1 MSTKISENTNIQLDL
16 KTVVAIIM
24 VTASFVGM
32 YYTLQA
38 DIEEA
43 KKLPPIEVTRLEY
56 ELKEEWNEKMILQLT
71 DQVEM
76 LQKTSDILKEEI
88 EITSAMLQDGT
99 EADGKFEELQ
109 RQLEEL
115 ESRKPKTTVIAIIM
129 VTASFVGMYYTLQA
143 DIEEARKL
151 PPIEV
156 TRLEY
161 ELKEEWNEDMI
172 MQLKEAV
179 EVLEETQ
186 DILKEEIK
194 ITSAMLQDGTEAD
207 GKFEELQRQ
216 LEELENKKPST
227 RVIVKEVKVDKK
239 GRKL

>member
-1 MSTKISENTNIQLDL
+1 MSTKISENTSVQLDL
-16 KTVVAIIM
+16 KTVIAIISI
-24 VTASFVGM
+24 TASFVGM

-43 KKLPPIEVTRLEY
+43 KTLPPVEVTRLEY
-56 ELKEEWNEKMILQLT
+56 ELKEEWNENMI
-71 DQVEM
+71 
-76 LQKTSDILKEEI
+76 I
-88 EITSAMLQDGT
+88 
-99 EADGKFEELQ
+99 
-109 RQLEEL
+109 
-115 ESRKPKTTVIAIIM
+115 
-129 VTASFVGMYYTLQA
+129 
-143 DIEEARKL
+143 
-151 PPIEV
+151 
-156 TRLEY
+156 
-161 ELKEEWNEDMI
+161 
-172 MQLKEAV
+172 QLKEAV

-207 GKFEELQRQ
+207 SKFEDLQKQ

>member
-1 MSTKISENTNIQLDL
+1 MSLLIKHAHHLTQLMSTKISENTNIQLDL

-56 ELKEEWNEKMILQLT
+56 ELKEEWNEKMILQLK
-71 DQVEM
+71 DQVQM
-76 LQKTSDILKEEI
+76 LQETS
-88 EITSAMLQDGT
+88 
-99 EADGKFEELQ
+99 
-109 RQLEEL
+109 
-115 ESRKPKTTVIAIIM
+115 
-129 VTASFVGMYYTLQA
+129 
-143 DIEEARKL
+143 
-151 PPIEV
+151 
-156 TRLEY
+156 
-161 ELKEEWNEDMI
+161 
-172 MQLKEAV
+172 
-179 EVLEETQ
+179 

-216 LEELENKKPST
+216 LEE
-227 RVIVKEVKVDKK
+227 
-239 GRKL
+239 

>member
-38 DIEEA
+38 DIEQA

-56 ELKEEWNEKMILQLT
+56 ELKEQWNEKMIMQLK
-71 DQVEM
+71 DQVDM
-76 LQKTSDILKEEI
+76 LEQTQDILKEEVS
-88 EITSAMLQDGT
+88 ITASMIKDGT
-99 EADGKFEELQ
+99 EADGKLEELN

-115 ESRKPKTTVIAIIM
+115 
-129 VTASFVGMYYTLQA
+129 Q
-143 DIEEARKL
+143 
-151 PPIEV
+151 
-156 TRLEY
+156 
-161 ELKEEWNEDMI
+161 
-172 MQLKEAV
+172 
-179 EVLEETQ
+179 
-186 DILKEEIK
+186 
-194 ITSAMLQDGTEAD
+194 
-207 GKFEELQRQ
+207 
-216 LEELENKKPST
+216 NKKPST

>member
-1 MSTKISENTNIQLDL
+1 MKISESTEFKIDL
-16 KTVVAIIM
+16 KTVIGIIM
-24 VTASFVGM
+24 LTTTLVGM
-32 YYTLQA
+32 YYTLQE
-38 DIEEA
+38 DIRLA
-43 KKLPPIEVTRLEY
+43 KTLPPV
-56 ELKEEWNEKMILQLT
+56 
-71 DQVEM
+71 
-76 LQKTSDILKEEI
+76 
-88 EITSAMLQDGT
+88 
-99 EADGKFEELQ
+99 
-109 RQLEEL
+109 
-115 ESRKPKTTVIAIIM
+115 
-129 VTASFVGMYYTLQA
+129 
-143 DIEEARKL
+143 
-151 PPIEV
+151 EV

-216 LEELENKKPST
+216 LEQLENKKPST

>member
-56 ELKEEWNEKMILQLT
+56 ELKEEWNE
-71 DQVEM
+71 
-76 LQKTSDILKEEI
+76 
-88 EITSAMLQDGT
+88 
-99 EADGKFEELQ
+99 
-109 RQLEEL
+109 
-115 ESRKPKTTVIAIIM
+115 
-129 VTASFVGMYYTLQA
+129 
-143 DIEEARKL
+143 
-151 PPIEV
+151 
-156 TRLEY
+156 
-161 ELKEEWNEDMI
+161 DMI
-172 MQLKEAV
+172 IQFKDAV

-227 RVIVKEVKVDKK
+227 KIIVKEVKVDKK

>member
-1 MSTKISENTNIQLDL
+1 MQLMSTKISENTSVQLDL

-56 ELKEEWNEKMILQLT
+56 ELKEEWNEKMI
-71 DQVEM
+71 
-76 LQKTSDILKEEI
+76 
-88 EITSAMLQDGT
+88 
-99 EADGKFEELQ
+99 
-109 RQLEEL
+109 
-115 ESRKPKTTVIAIIM
+115 
-129 VTASFVGMYYTLQA
+129 
-143 DIEEARKL
+143 
-151 PPIEV
+151 
-156 TRLEY
+156 
-161 ELKEEWNEDMI
+161 

-179 EVLEETQ
+179 EVLEETN

-194 ITSAMLQDGTEAD
+194 ITSAMIQDGTEAD
-207 GKFEELQRQ
+207 TKLDELNAQ
-216 LEELENKKPST
+216 LEELKNRKPKT
-227 RVIVKEVKVDKK
+227 TVIVKEVQVDKK

>member
-1 MSTKISENTNIQLDL
+1 MSTKISENTNIQLDI
-16 KTVVAIIM
+16 KTVIAIISI
-24 VTASFVGM
+24 TASFVGM

-56 ELKEEWNEKMILQLT
+56 ELKEEWNE
-71 DQVEM
+71 E
-76 LQKTSDILKEEI
+76 
-88 EITSAMLQDGT
+88 
-99 EADGKFEELQ
+99 
-109 RQLEEL
+109 
-115 ESRKPKTTVIAIIM
+115 
-129 VTASFVGMYYTLQA
+129 
-143 DIEEARKL
+143 
-151 PPIEV
+151 
-156 TRLEY
+156 
-161 ELKEEWNEDMI
+161 MI

-194 ITSAMLQDGTEAD
+194 ITSEMLQDGTEAD

-227 RVIVKEVKVDKK
+227 RVIVKEIKVDKK

>member
-1 MSTKISENTNIQLDL
+1 MQLMSTKISENTNIQLDL

-56 ELKEEWNEKMILQLT
+56 ELKEEWNEDMIIQLKQSVEVLQET
-71 DQVEM
+71 Q
-76 LQKTSDILKEEI
+76 SILKEEI
-88 EITSAMLQDGT
+88 KITSAMLKDGT

-109 RQLEEL
+109 RQL
-115 ESRKPKTTVIAIIM
+115 
-129 VTASFVGMYYTLQA
+129 Q
-143 DIEEARKL
+143 
-151 PPIEV
+151 
-156 TRLEY
+156 
-161 ELKEEWNEDMI
+161 
-172 MQLKEAV
+172 
-179 EVLEETQ
+179 
-186 DILKEEIK
+186 
-194 ITSAMLQDGTEAD
+194 
-207 GKFEELQRQ
+207 
-216 LEELENKKPST
+216 ELENKKPNT